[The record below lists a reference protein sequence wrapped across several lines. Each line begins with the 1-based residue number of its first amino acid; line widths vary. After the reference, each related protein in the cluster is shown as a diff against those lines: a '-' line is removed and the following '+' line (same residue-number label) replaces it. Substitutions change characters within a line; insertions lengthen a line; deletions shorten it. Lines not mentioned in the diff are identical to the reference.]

1 MEDQAIIELYFAR
14 SEDAV
19 GETDRKYGAF
29 CRRIALN
36 ILSLREDVEEC
47 VNDTYHAAWNAMPP
61 ERPVSLRA
69 FLGAITRNLSVA
81 RWRAEYAQ
89 KRFNGMELM
98 LSELNECL
106 PARESTEA
114 AADCAQLAETIAV
127 WLRGLEPD
135 DRTLFVRR
143 YWYGDAVKALAK
155 EYGAGENQMAQRMRR
170 LRARLKTALEEG
182 GFSV

>member
-47 VNDTYHAAWNAMPP
+47 VN